1 MIFGER
7 FKQAR
12 ELKGLTQKQ
21 LADVIG
27 VNQSTIAHIESER
40 VSPTTDT
47 INAIADQTDVQPAFF
62 EREPIRD
69 FSLGSWVYRAR
80 TNSKASTRG
89 QAHQYVKLYVEQTQE
104 MADQLDLPTLN
115 LPKSVDDPI
124 QSARMVRITFGVD
137 PTSPIYHLVNLLEQ
151 HGVIVY
157 TLPIGLDKI
166 DAFSTWVAIDQERP
180 IIALSADRP
189 GDRVRFSVA
198 HELGHIVMHQG
209 RHGRSSELET
219 EADKFAAELLLPE
232 QAMRQALS
240 EHLSL
245 TNAAKLKVRWRVSMQ
260 ALIRRA
266 HDLGIITERHYRYLF
281 EQIGWKGW
289 RKKEPVEIPV
299 ERARTFKRM
308 AEIVYDLLDEAS
320 GLATATDIKYAL
332 SATLLAQYDH
342 ALAYSNLEDTDRY
355 LYTEG
360 HEYKN

>member
-1 MIFGER
+1 
-7 FKQAR
+7 
-12 ELKGLTQKQ
+12 
-21 LADVIG
+21 
-27 VNQSTIAHIESER
+27 
-40 VSPTTDT
+40 
-47 INAIADQTDVQPAFF
+47 
-62 EREPIRD
+62 
-69 FSLGSWVYRAR
+69 
-80 TNSKASTRG
+80 
-89 QAHQYVKLYVEQTQE
+89 
-104 MADQLDLPTLN
+104 
-115 LPKSVDDPI
+115 
-124 QSARMVRITFGVD
+124 
-137 PTSPIYHLVNLLEQ
+137 
-151 HGVIVY
+151 
-157 TLPIGLDKI
+157 
-166 DAFSTWVAIDQERP
+166 
-180 IIALSADRP
+180 
-189 GDRVRFSVA
+189 
-198 HELGHIVMHQG
+198 MHQG

-245 TNAAKLKVRWRVSMQ
+245 NNAAKLKVRWRVSMQ
-260 ALIRRA
+260 TLIRRA